1 MVSLNKMGHHGNSF
15 ISFGGVTESIFTPGL
30 VWSDKTGKVFDVEEP
45 DA

>member
-1 MVSLNKMGHHGNSF
+1 MGNHGNAF
-15 ISFGGVTESIFTPGL
+15 ISFGESPVPDSIFTPGL